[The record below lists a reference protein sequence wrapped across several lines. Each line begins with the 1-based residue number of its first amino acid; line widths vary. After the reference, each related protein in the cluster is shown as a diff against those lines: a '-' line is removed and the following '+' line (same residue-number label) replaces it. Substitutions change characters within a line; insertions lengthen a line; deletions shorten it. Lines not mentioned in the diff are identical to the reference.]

1 MTGSGYYDYA
11 PTLTLS
17 RPVAFCGHPGCGY
30 REVVYDLAS
39 LTGLPLHD
47 LDHWVEHEAG
57 RSLWSLAR
65 REGLAALREAEAR
78 LLPRALASPPPGLV
92 LLGEGT
98 LTEPGPL
105 RRVREAA
112 GLVFLRLPPTA
123 CYWSLR
129 RRAEARGGILGH
141 PDLPDRLSGADD
153 LRPLFEAQGPAA
165 EAADLVLDM
174 EGRSVHEAVLDL
186 QRELPALGGAR
197 PHLAGE
203 AGSG

>member
-1 MTGSGYYDYA
+1 MTGSGYYDYTPA
-11 PTLTLS
+11 LTLS

-65 REGLAALREAEAR
+65 REGLPALREAEAR

-98 LTEPGPL
+98 LTEAHQL
-105 RRVREAA
+105 RRLREAA
-112 GLVFLRLPPTA
+112 GLVFLRLRPTS
-123 CYWSLR
+123 CYWALR
-129 RRAEARGGILGH
+129 RRGESRGGILGH
-141 PDLPDRLSGADD
+141 PHLPDRLSDPGD
-153 LRPLFEAQGPAA
+153 LRPLFDRLAPVV
-165 EAADLVLDM
+165 EAADVVLDM
-174 EGRSVHEAVLDL
+174 EHLSVHEAVREL
-186 QRELPALGGAR
+186 QRELPALGGDRA
-197 PHLAGE
+197 HLAGE

>member
-1 MTGSGYYDYA
+1 MTGSGYYDYT

-17 RPVAFCGHPGCGY
+17 RPVAFCGPPGCGY

-65 REGLAALREAEAR
+65 QEGLPALLAAEAR
-78 LLPRALASPPPGLV
+78 LLPKALASPPPGLI

-98 LTEPGPL
+98 LTEADPL
-105 RRVREAA
+105 RRLGQAA
-112 GLVFLRLPPTA
+112 GLVFMSLPPTS

-129 RRAEARGGILGH
+129 RRCESRGGILGH
-141 PDLPDRLSGADD
+141 PHLPDRLHGPDD
-153 LRPLFEAQGPAA
+153 LRRLFDRQGPIA

-174 EGRSVHEAVLDL
+174 EHLSIHEAVIEL
-186 QRELPALGGAR
+186 QKKLPALGGTA